1 MDDDGQVLDPSA
13 IDSLRQ
19 LAAGSENGLFIGQLI
34 ALFATNAPA
43 RLDSIREAIA
53 ARDGATLERA
63 AHTLK
68 SNCSMLGAQRMAG
81 HCQSLELMGGRQA
94 FDEAAAL
101 LPVATAEFARVSRA
115 VARLDPSTPP
125 RPGE

>member
-1 MDDDGQVLDPSA
+1 MTIDDGLVLDPSA
-13 IDSLRQ
+13 IDNLRQ
-19 LAAGSENGLFIGQLI
+19 LAAESENELFIGQLI

-43 RLDSIREAIA
+43 RLRNIHEAVA

-68 SNCSMLGAQRMAG
+68 SNCSMLGALRMAG
-81 HCQSLELMGGRQA
+81 YCQDLELMGGRQA

-101 LPVATAEFARVSRA
+101 LPAATEEFERVARA
-115 VARLDPSTPP
+115 VAALDPATPP
-125 RPGE
+125 RP